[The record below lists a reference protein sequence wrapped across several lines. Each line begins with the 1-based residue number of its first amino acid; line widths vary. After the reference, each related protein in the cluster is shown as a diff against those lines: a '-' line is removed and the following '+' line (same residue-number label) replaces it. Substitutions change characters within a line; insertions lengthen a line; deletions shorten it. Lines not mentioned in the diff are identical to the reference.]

1 MEQQKLLWIVFA
13 LATGF
18 LVVVAAAFI
27 LFVPPAESSVTDQGI
42 AAVDEDIFDVTEHLK
57 NGDEPLALEAEEPA
71 EEETSFVIGITE
83 EDVPDSGPV
92 KQTDGEAEDQ
102 EAPEPKRESQPE
114 PEPEPQEIARAP
126 EPAPAPVKP
135 APPKKVRVTEYWIQA
150 GSFTQRSSAE
160 SARESLKEKEFD
172 SVIFTRTINGTE
184 YFRVR
189 IGPYR
194 HKAEAEKFL
203 SYVKNI
209 SSFEGSQIFEVYVEK
224 TL

>member
-27 LFVPPAESSVTDQGI
+27 VFVPPAESSVPDQGI

-57 NGDEPLALEAEEPA
+57 KGDKPLALEPEEPT
-71 EEETSFVIGITE
+71 EKETSFVIGITE
-83 EDVPDSGPV
+83 DLETKPAASKPAE
-92 KQTDGEAEDQ
+92 GETEKT
-102 EAPEPKRESQPE
+102 EAPAPLPE
-114 PEPEPQEIARAP
+114 TKPVPEAQKVVRAP
-126 EPAPAPVKP
+126 EPAPAPAKP

-160 SARESLKEKEFD
+160 RARESLKEKEFD
-172 SVIFTRTINGTE
+172 SVIFTRNINGTE

>member
-27 LFVPPAESSVTDQGI
+27 LFVPPAETSVTEQS
-42 AAVDEDIFDVTEHLK
+42 AAVVDKDVFDVTDYLK
-57 NGDEPLALEAEEPA
+57 NGETPLKLEEPPD
-71 EEETSFVIGITE
+71 EDTSFVIGIADEEASLVPPAEQPGTE
-83 EDVPDSGPV
+83 AVESAAAV
-92 KQTDGEAEDQ
+92 
-102 EAPEPKRESQPE
+102 PEPKPAVEVPKVS
-114 PEPEPQEIARAP
+114 RAP
-126 EPAPAPVKP
+126 EPAPVPAKP
-135 APPKKVRVTEYWIQA
+135 TPAKKVTITEYWIQA
-150 GSFTQRSSAE
+150 GSFTQRASAE
-160 SARESLKEKEFD
+160 RARESLKEKEFD
-172 SVIFTRTINGTE
+172 SVIFTRTINGTD

>member
-27 LFVPPAESSVTDQGI
+27 LFVPPAESSVADQGI

-57 NGDEPLALEAEEPA
+57 NGDKPLALEPEEPA
-71 EEETSFVIGITE
+71 QEETSFVIGVTE
-83 EDVPDSGPV
+83 D
-92 KQTDGEAEDQ
+92 AE
-102 EAPEPKRESQPE
+102 PEPASTESTKGETGSVEVPAQVPE
-114 PEPEPQEIARAP
+114 TKPAPEPQEVVRAP
-126 EPAPAPVKP
+126 RPAPAPVKP
-135 APPKKVRVTEYWIQA
+135 APPKTVRVTEYWIQA

-160 SARESLKEKEFD
+160 RARESLKEKEFD
-172 SVIFTRTINGTE
+172 SVIFTRNINGTE